1 MSRLVLA
8 FCLVPLFLGSVGCR
22 ICSTPCDHHI
32 SAYINRPDDYRG
44 SHPMYRA
51 GTLFG
56 GGSHQMVR
64 YANYEGGEYTDYY
77 INAGNYGVTTP
88 VTLRHTPSTETGTGT
103 PEPRPGTGPGQSP
116 IGIPNTFPGGNN
128 FTFPPIGEP
137 GGGILRIE
145 DLMDPQRGTLPPP
158 TPLQQ
163 PPMMPSPNQIPAAPT
178 GNDIMPFSPSDAV
191 PSGMFPGDELLTPPG
206 RIPTTMETD
215 PPITLEELRRLDPTI
230 QDVQIL
236 SIEDAA
242 TPGSPIR

>member
-1 MSRLVLA
+1 MSRFVVAL
-8 FCLVPLFLGSVGCR
+8 CLVPLCLSSVGCR

-44 SHPMYRA
+44 SHPLYRA

-56 GGSHQMVR
+56 DGSHQMMR

-88 VTLRHTPSTETGTGT
+88 VTLRHTPSPGTGT
-103 PEPRPGTGPGQSP
+103 IETPPGIRPGGTGS
-116 IGIPNTFPGGNN
+116 IGIPDYPPGYE
-128 FTFPPIGEP
+128 FSPPREP
-137 GGGILRIE
+137 RGDVPTLG
-145 DLMDPQRGTLPPP
+145 DLMQDRQRGTLPPLS
-158 TPLQQ
+158 PLHQ
-163 PPMMPSPNQIPAAPT
+163 PSMMPPAPT
-178 GNDIMPFSPSDAV
+178 GNNIMPFSPSDRV
-191 PSGMFPGDELLTPPG
+191 PNGAMPGDELLTPPG

-230 QDVQIL
+230 QDVQII

-242 TPGSPIR
+242 APGSPIR